1 MSVRRVLLSLV
12 SFLFA
17 IVALSPVDAAVEI
30 SFYSKEFGAT
40 FPHAFIRLTGTVNGS
55 GEPVDANYGF
65 TAKSVTP
72 AVLMGSVAGE
82 IISSKPSYVAK
93 SDRHF
98 AFTISD
104 EEYRKVLA
112 TVEKWRML
120 DQPSYNL
127 NSRNC
132 VFFAADIARTL
143 GMSADTPK
151 PLLKKPRSYLQF
163 LTRSNRDWLA
173 SRHATVAD

>member
-1 MSVRRVLLSLV
+1 MFVRRVLLSLV
-12 SFLFA
+12 SLLYSIIA
-17 IVALSPVDAAVEI
+17 YSPADASVEI

-40 FPHAFIRLTGTVNGS
+40 FPHAFVRLSGTVDSS
-55 GEPVDANYGF
+55 GERVDTNYGF

-93 SDRHF
+93 SDSHF
-98 AFTISD
+98 AFTITD

-112 TVEKWRML
+112 TVEKWRTL

-132 VFFAADIARTL
+132 VFFTADIARTL
-143 GMSADTPK
+143 GMAAETPK
-151 PLLKKPRSYLQF
+151 PLMKKPRSYLQF
-163 LTRSNRDWLA
+163 LTRSNRTWLT